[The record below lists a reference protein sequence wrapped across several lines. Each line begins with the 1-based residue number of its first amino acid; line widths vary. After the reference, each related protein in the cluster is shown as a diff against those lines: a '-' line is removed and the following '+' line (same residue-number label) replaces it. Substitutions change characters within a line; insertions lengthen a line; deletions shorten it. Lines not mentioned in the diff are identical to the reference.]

1 MQPSIR
7 AEFEGIQLGDHRL
20 NKRVLQMVEKMA
32 ARPTAPFPELFDA
45 AELQG
50 AYRLLDHEA
59 LTSEQVMGPHYTAT
73 VQRASVQ
80 PLVRM
85 LHDGSNI
92 VHGRGGKGRNFYKLG
107 TNLYGYVS
115 HVSLASTIDGVPLGI
130 GHLMYVERDTDAP
143 TAEPASEETL
153 SSPAPSSE
161 TPPEE
166 TPSKKTPPEEA
177 PSKET
182 PSDEE
187 KESQR
192 WLLAVQQTAQRFE
205 GQSLIHIMDSEA
217 NSYVLLAALLSQG
230 HRFVIRGDERNVEVH
245 PKTRWEKQ
253 NILKLL
259 RQQPVLGERQVE
271 LSERTASDP
280 RSKRNPNRKARTAL
294 LQMRSAK
301 VYLPRPDDLR
311 GTGPNAQPRRIQL
324 NVVLVEERQ
333 APEGE
338 VPVQW
343 ILLTSEPVETLAEVE
358 AVVDH
363 YCGRWLI
370 EELFKA
376 VKTGCAFEKRQFEYQ
391 HTSQNALALTL
402 PIAWQLLLLRAVER
416 RHSSAPAKEL
426 LGEALPVLRAIAKR
440 RLPSRPT
447 VAHVMAAIAELG
459 GHKKS
464 NGPVGWLVLGRG
476 MNRLREAVELA
487 HRLRAAPQARE
498 LDL

>member
-20 NKRVLQMVEKMA
+20 NQRVLRMVEKMA
-32 ARPTAPFPELFDA
+32 ARPTALFPELFDP
-45 AELQG
+45 AEVQ
-50 AYRLLDHEA
+50 ASYRLLDHDEW
-59 LTSEQVMGPHYTAT
+59 TPEQLLGPHYAAT
-73 VQRASVQ
+73 VQRASVYSEA
-80 PLVRM
+80 RM
-85 LHDGSNI
+85 LHDGSYMT
-92 VHGRGGKGRNFYKLG
+92 HGRGGKGRDFYKLG
-107 TNLYGYVS
+107 NNLYGYIS
-115 HVSLASTIDGVPLGI
+115 HVSLAATTDGVPLGI
-130 GHLMYVERDTDAP
+130 GNLMHVKRDTDAP
-143 TAEPASEETL
+143 SEQAPACEG
-153 SSPAPSSE
+153 SSDHDNATDAPPAQAPSE
-161 TPPEE
+161 QTPLGEG
-166 TPSKKTPPEEA
+166 S
-177 PSKET
+177 SKEAK
-182 PSDEE
+182 EE

-192 WLLAVQQTAQRFE
+192 WLTAVQQTAQRFA
-205 GQSLIHIMDSEA
+205 GLSLIHVMDSEA
-217 NSYVLLAALLSQG
+217 NSYTLLAALLSQG
-230 HRFVIRGDERNVEVH
+230 HRFVIRGDARNVEVH

-259 RQQPVLGERQVE
+259 RQRPVLGERQVE

-280 RSKRNPNRKARTAL
+280 RSKRNPDRKARIAR

-301 VYLPRPDDLR
+301 VFLPRPDHLR

-324 NVVLVEERQ
+324 NVVLVEELQ

-343 ILLTSEPVETLAEVE
+343 ILLTSEPIETLAEVE

-363 YCGRWLI
+363 YCARWLI

-391 HTSQNALALTL
+391 HTSQNALALIL
-402 PIAWQLLLLRAVER
+402 PIAWQMLLLRAVER
-416 RHSSAPAKEL
+416 RHSNAPAKEL

-464 NGPVGWLVLGRG
+464 NGPVGWLVLARG
-476 MNRLREAVELA
+476 MNRLRDAVMLA
-487 HRLRAAPQARE
+487 HRLRAAPQARRH
-498 LDL
+498 DL